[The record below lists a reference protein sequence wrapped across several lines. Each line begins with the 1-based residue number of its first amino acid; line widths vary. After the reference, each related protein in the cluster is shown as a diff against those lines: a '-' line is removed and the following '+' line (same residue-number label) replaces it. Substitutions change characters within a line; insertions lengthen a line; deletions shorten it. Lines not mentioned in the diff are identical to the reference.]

1 MKFPKEDENLKNKTK
16 ENKMSDLDFIGIYKI
31 LTDPNTKPEI
41 VKVAM
46 ISVIKD
52 RIKLT
57 ENYLENLKR
66 DLEKLKKK

>member
-1 MKFPKEDENLKNKTK
+1 
-16 ENKMSDLDFIGIYKI
+16 MSDLDFIGIYKI
-31 LTDPNTKPEI
+31 LTDPNTKPET

-57 ENYLENLKR
+57 ENYLESLNR

>member
-1 MKFPKEDENLKNKTK
+1 
-16 ENKMSDLDFIGIYKI
+16 MSDLDFIGIYKI

-66 DLEKLKKK
+66 DLETLEKK